1 MSDKPK
7 RPPVALTSNL
17 RQRYVKVPE
26 VTRLA
31 NGIQI
36 YGKRIKSLI
45 FTTDLAIV
53 MNNNADGV
61 IAVYPFTP
69 QISIN
74 NAIID
79 VSSSPV
85 FCGVGGG
92 VTSGSRA
99 INIALQA
106 ELHGAYGVVL
116 NAPATNELIH
126 EMSQV
131 LDLPIVITIV
141 SEKEDVRSRIEAGA
155 RIINVSGGKNTAK
168 IVKQIRDQYPD
179 IPIIATGGPTDE
191 SIIETINAGA
201 NTITFTPPPTGDMF
215 AGIMEGYRSKLED
228 EMND

>member
-7 RPPVALTSNL
+7 RPPVTLTSNL

-92 VTSGSRA
+92 VTSGSRS